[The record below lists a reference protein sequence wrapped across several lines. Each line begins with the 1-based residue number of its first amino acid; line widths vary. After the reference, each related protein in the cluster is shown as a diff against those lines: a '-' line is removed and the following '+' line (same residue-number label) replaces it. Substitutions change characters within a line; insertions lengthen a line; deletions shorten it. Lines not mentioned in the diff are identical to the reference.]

1 MLDTEVIMYFMIGLI
16 IIGIPSFLFY
26 RIGMDI
32 GVNKGIR
39 RQLIRELMAN
49 GVLEEADMSIRGKR
63 HT

>member
-1 MLDTEVIMYFMIGLI
+1 MLDTEVIMYFMIGLV

-49 GVLEEADMSIRGKR
+49 GVLEEADMSIRGTR
-63 HT
+63 RT

>member
-1 MLDTEVIMYFMIGLI
+1 MLDTEVIMYFIIGLV

-39 RQLIRELMAN
+39 RQLVRELMAN
-49 GVLEEADMSIRGKR
+49 GILEETDMSIRGTR
-63 HT
+63 RT

>member
-1 MLDTEVIMYFMIGLI
+1 MYFMAGIA

-32 GVNKGIR
+32 GVSKGIK

-49 GVLEEADMSIRGKR
+49 GILEEADMTIRGTQR
-63 HT
+63 N

>member
-1 MLDTEVIMYFMIGLI
+1 MLDTEVIMYFMIGLV

-39 RQLIRELMAN
+39 KQLVRELMAN
-49 GVLEEADMSIRGKR
+49 GVLEEADMSIRGTR
-63 HT
+63 RT

>member
-1 MLDTEVIMYFMIGLI
+1 MLDTEVIMYFMIGLV

-39 RQLIRELMAN
+39 RQLVRELMAN
-49 GVLEEADMSIRGKR
+49 GVLEEADMSIRGTR
-63 HT
+63 RT

>member
-1 MLDTEVIMYFMIGLI
+1 MLDTEIAMYFMIGLV

-39 RQLIRELMAN
+39 RQLVRELMAN
-49 GVLEEADMSIRGKR
+49 GVLEEADLSIRSAR
-63 HT
+63 RN

>member
-1 MLDTEVIMYFMIGLI
+1 MLDTEVIMYFMIGLV

-49 GVLEEADMSIRGKR
+49 GVLEEADMSIRGTR

>member
-1 MLDTEVIMYFMIGLI
+1 MLDTEVIMYFMIGLV

-39 RQLIRELMAN
+39 KQLVRELMAN
-49 GVLEEADMSIRGKR
+49 GVLEEADMSIRGTR
-63 HT
+63 RN

>member
-1 MLDTEVIMYFMIGLI
+1 MLDAEIVMYFMAGLV

-39 RQLIRELMAN
+39 RQLVRELMAN
-49 GVLEEADMSIRGKR
+49 GILEEADMSIRGTR
-63 HT
+63 RN

>member
-1 MLDTEVIMYFMIGLI
+1 MLDTEVIMYFMIGLV
-16 IIGIPSFLFY
+16 IIGIPSFFFY

-49 GVLEEADMSIRGKR
+49 GVLEEADMSIRGTR

>member
-26 RIGMDI
+26 RIGLDI

-39 RQLIRELMAN
+39 RQLVRELMAN
-49 GVLEEADMSIRGKR
+49 GVLEEADMSIRGTR
-63 HT
+63 RN

>member
-1 MLDTEVIMYFMIGLI
+1 MLDTEIVMYFMAGIA

-32 GVNKGIR
+32 GVSKGIK

-49 GVLEEADMSIRGKR
+49 GILEEADMTIRGTR
-63 HT
+63 RN

>member
-1 MLDTEVIMYFMIGLI
+1 MLDTEVIMYFMIGLV

-39 RQLIRELMAN
+39 KQLVRELMAN
-49 GVLEEADMSIRGKR
+49 GVLEEADMSIRGTR

>member
-1 MLDTEVIMYFMIGLI
+1 MLDTEVIMYFMIGLV

-49 GVLEEADMSIRGKR
+49 GVLEEADMSIRGSR

>member
-39 RQLIRELMAN
+39 KQLIRELMAN
-49 GVLEEADMSIRGKR
+49 GVLEEADMSIRGTR
-63 HT
+63 RT

>member
-1 MLDTEVIMYFMIGLI
+1 MLDTEVIMYFMIGLV

-39 RQLIRELMAN
+39 KQLVRELMAN
-49 GVLEEADMSIRGKR
+49 GVLEEADMSSRGTR
-63 HT
+63 RN